1 MKCSYRN
8 CKCDIKNRKSNAL
21 YCSVKCKNNEKK
33 YKKRDT
39 LRFNKNKEYVK
50 NILNQFKGG
59 QIEDQT
65 IDLYKLIYSK

>member
-1 MKCSYRN
+1 MPSRFLFRN
-8 CKCDIKNRKSNAL
+8 FIPTNVYGPL

-59 QIEDQT
+59 
-65 IDLYKLIYSK
+65 LS